1 MSKKAAIALALVML
15 AVVTWGFFF
24 EAGSTRI
31 IINGQE
37 ITGPL
42 RGGVGVAGLVVGLIA
57 LFCGAIFLLFV
68 FAGVGVFIVGGL
80 LLVGLVW
87 AASSLPFLL
96 VVLLPLAIVWLFIA
110 ITRNTKA

>member
-1 MSKKAAIALALVML
+1 ML
-15 AVVTWGFFF
+15 AMVAWGFFF

-42 RGGVGVAGLVVGLIA
+42 KGGVGLAGLIVGLIA
-57 LFCGAIFLLFV
+57 LFCGAILLLFV
-68 FAGVGVFIVGGL
+68 FAGGGVFILGGL

-87 AASSLPFLL
+87 AALSLPFLL

-110 ITRNTKA
+110 IARSTNA